1 MPINTGTG
9 VRVPITVLP
18 SGAIDC
24 PASITVNSGDTITW
38 TLAPAA
44 GDFFYIH
51 FHEVPVL
58 GPANAPWPFAE
69 GDARTFTSP
78 AGTSWTTTATVPPK
92 HESARRRYF
101 KYTLVVVRRGER
113 FVLDPGVGIDPM

>member
-1 MPINTGTG
+1 MSTTKGKFFK
-9 VRVPITVLP
+9 VPITVLP

-38 TLAPAA
+38 TLAPGAEE
-44 GDFFYIH
+44 FFYIH
-51 FHEVPVL
+51 FHEVPVH
-58 GPANAPWPFAE
+58 GPADAPWPFAE
-69 GDARTFTSP
+69 GDATTFTSP
-78 AGTSWTTTATVPPK
+78 AGTSWTTTVTVPPK
-92 HESARRRYF
+92 RESDRRRYF